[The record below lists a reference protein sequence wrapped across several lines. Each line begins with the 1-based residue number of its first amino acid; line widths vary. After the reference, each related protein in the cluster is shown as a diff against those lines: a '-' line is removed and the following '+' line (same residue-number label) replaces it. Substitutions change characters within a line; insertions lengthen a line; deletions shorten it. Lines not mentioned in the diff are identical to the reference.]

1 MIVLMQAAPNKL
13 TDDARYRAIL
23 EELIADWD
31 RRQWDGRRVELDNME
46 QFLLVTGFA
55 AHGYEQARAFSAAL
69 DNVPEIVLMPLVRA
83 VYEGGITAQWLA
95 LVPDG
100 WKAIAKEHA
109 RQRNLLGNEY
119 VAMRTPAHEAV
130 ANRLTKSVQHDP
142 ARLASPHETQGR
154 SFKKRCADLL
164 PRDLYLHFRH
174 YSSTA
179 HPTVAVPEYW
189 IHSPSTPGGPIQI
202 EKPEF
207 GRDDDVL
214 HTMVVCLLWF
224 AGAQTVLAGDS
235 EWNDYLQGV
244 ARQICLPLNLELSP
258 AYHDRM
264 KGT

>member
-1 MIVLMQAAPNKL
+1 MIVLVQAAPDEL

-23 EELIADWD
+23 EKLIADWD
-31 RRQWDGRRVELDNME
+31 RRQWDGRRVESDSME
-46 QFLLVTGFA
+46 RFLLVAGFA
-55 AHGYEQARAFSAAL
+55 AHGYEQAHVFSAAM

-83 VYEGGITAQWLA
+83 VYEGAITAQWLV

-100 WKAIAKEHA
+100 WKAIAKEHV
-109 RQRNLLGNEY
+109 RQRNALADEY
-119 VAMRTPAHEAV
+119 VAMRTPEHEAV
-130 ANRLTKSVQHDP
+130 ADRLTKSVQHDP

-154 SFKKRCADLL
+154 SFKKRCADLF

-179 HPTVAVPEYW
+179 HPTVAVPEHW
-189 IHSPSTPGGPIQI
+189 VPGPSMPGGPIQVA
-202 EKPEF
+202 KPEL
-207 GRDDDVL
+207 GSDGDAL
-214 HTMVVCLLWF
+214 HTMVVSLLWL
-224 AGAQTVLAGDS
+224 ADAQTVLAGDS

-244 ARQICLPLNLELSP
+244 ARQIGSPLNLELSP